1 MLAVFVFV
9 PVSQFSLAAAS
20 GGLLFA
26 GLPELIFAGSSPVAG
41 QTRGTRAS
49 VVAAREL
56 RVKAQ

>member
-1 MLAVFVFV
+1 MLAVLVFV

-26 GLPELIFAGSSPVAG
+26 SLLELIFAGSSPVAG
-41 QTRGTRAS
+41 QTLGTRAS
-49 VVAAREL
+49 VAAAREL